1 MVVDIFF
8 IIVNNGRCPSDGVYI
23 PRTCVILVGGL
34 ALFMSNITHLR
45 INGLPVKSTV
55 TPGRKLVPVGEWPLH
70 DTTVINL

>member
-45 INGLPVKSTV
+45 INGLPVKSSPVIISRLVCRRCCTV
-55 TPGRKLVPVGEWPLH
+55 LPGIY
-70 DTTVINL
+70 D